1 VRPTTEQDLKKERYT
16 MDPSTVAAAPTGF
29 VGWIM
34 ANGQI
39 VAFIG
44 QLAFWLV
51 LAVASVWAAATFNR
65 YVNFVMRSSDTAG
78 TPVAD
83 EPVSVEEFVE

>member
-1 VRPTTEQDLKKERYT
+1 
-16 MDPSTVAAAPTGF
+16 MDPTTVAAAPTGF

-39 VAFIG
+39 VAFVG

-51 LAVASVWAAATFNR
+51 LGVAAVWAAVTFNR
-65 YVNFVMRSSDTAG
+65 YVNFVMRNSGDAG

>member
-1 VRPTTEQDLKKERYT
+1 MDPTT
-16 MDPSTVAAAPTGF
+16 VAAPTGL

-44 QLAFWLV
+44 QLLFWLV
-51 LAVASVWAAATFNR
+51 MAVASIWAAAVFHR
-65 YVNFVMRSSDTAG
+65 YVNFMMRGAKG
-78 TPVAD
+78 EQAPVA
-83 EPVSVEEFVE
+83 EKAVSVEEFVD